1 MSLRD
6 LAATALLVSPTRR
19 VALSQLTF
27 CGLSGGHDSH
37 GDAPVALEA
46 YKCRGSDLK
55 TVHDSDNS
63 PKWSP
68 VRNTEQL
75 FGCPVKKAL
84 ILLHRGPKT

>member
-6 LAATALLVSPTRR
+6 LAAAALLVSSTRR
-19 VALSQLTF
+19 VALSQLTYS
-27 CGLSGGHDSH
+27 GLSGGHDSH
-37 GDAPVALEA
+37 GDSPVALEA

-55 TVHDSDNS
+55 TVQDSDNS

-75 FGCPVKKAL
+75 FGCPVENAL
-84 ILLHRGPKT
+84 ILIHRSPKT